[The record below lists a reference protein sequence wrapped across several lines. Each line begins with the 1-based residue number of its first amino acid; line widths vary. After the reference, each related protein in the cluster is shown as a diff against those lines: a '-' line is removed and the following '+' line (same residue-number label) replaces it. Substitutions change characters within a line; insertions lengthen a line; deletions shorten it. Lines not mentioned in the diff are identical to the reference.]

1 MQFYAKGSKENA
13 YFKREVLLLF
23 KRPFIYNIVLNK
35 YSYKMNKTNKTK
47 KNKMNKT
54 KNQSNKNNLILH
66 PSLFSSYFSTSRK
79 LERYL

>member
-23 KRPFIYNIVLNK
+23 KRPFICNIILNK
-35 YSYKMNKTNKTK
+35 YMSKMNKTNK

-54 KNQSNKNNLILH
+54 KNQSNKNNVILH
-66 PSLFSSYFSTSRK
+66 PSLFSSCFSTSRK